1 MASNLPFKPKK
12 DLEYSID
19 EESVNKI
26 IQKRFNP
33 KKKQL
38 KFTWEGAKNLLKGKF
53 GTAKQS
59 MERYEAL
66 KESKAKEKDYIDFF
80 EEIEKST
87 DKGLQNLAYAIGDIV
102 TTGIDKGA

>member
-33 KKKQL
+33 KKKQV

-53 GTAKQS
+53 GTAWQS
-59 MERYEAL
+59 MERYEEL
-66 KESKAKEKDYIDFF
+66 KESNAKSKAITIYTSLYKKINRF
-80 EEIEKST
+80 EYKYYLNLKSV
-87 DKGLQNLAYAIGDIV
+87 NV
-102 TTGIDKGA
+102 N